1 MRFKNLAGTFAILL
15 SLLSQSALAQ
25 TGQAQAVPKKD
36 PSGSPAQQAK
46 QDPDQTER
54 PHQGPSTAAETARR
68 LRRSLPVIPS
78 LARGSDA
85 LLSLNGQRAIQ
96 TQLVTSSNVKEPTVD
111 AFPFAGG
118 LPAEASEQVQIP
130 DEQFA
135 LLPAKFNATVPVL
148 DPISAKG
155 WHFTVGVPFFSPCNE
170 DGLHGIR
177 SAAPLL
183 RATGPTLGGRLSLF
197 ESFEYRLSKTT
208 NQSVFGGHNDS
219 KYQTYDWNTHA
230 DIRSWRNHLVSVRFA
245 MFSQNV
251 DLATLNALTEPGA
264 TPDYLMRGGQFS
276 VSDSY
281 IWRPGLVLDSLFSAR
296 YMRLH
301 VVPQGAGPM
310 TLVTQGE
317 VLGNYFDTL
326 HRTSNGLGGRETLEL
341 PEFNTWGSHQ
351 ISFGGGLARAAFDSS
366 HHGGMIELRGVGEE
380 QIFSITNF
388 TGSGLESMAV
398 NEADVWVEDKWAPSR
413 RANFTF
419 GLKYDWTTLSRQHE
433 WAPRFAFAVLPFQGD
448 RTVIR
453 G

>member
-1 MRFKNLAGTFAILL
+1 MRFKNLASTLVILLILL
-15 SLLSQSALAQ
+15 SQ
-25 TGQAQAVPKKD
+25 TVFGQAGHSQPASKKD
-36 PSGSPAQQAK
+36 NPAGSPAQQVK
-46 QDPDQTER
+46 QDQEQPEG
-54 PHQGPSTAAETARR
+54 PHQGPSTAAETAKRFRR
-68 LRRSLPVIPS
+68 TLPVIPS
-78 LARGSDA
+78 LVRGSDA

-111 AFPFAGG
+111 AFPIAGG
-118 LPAEASEQVQIP
+118 LPVEASEQVQIP
-130 DEQFA
+130 EEQFA
-135 LLPAKFNATVPVL
+135 MLPSKFNATVPVL
-148 DPISAKG
+148 DPISNNG
-155 WHFTVGVPFFSPCNE
+155 WHFTLGVPFFSPCNE

-230 DIRSWRNHLVSVRFA
+230 DIRSWRNHFVSGRFA

-301 VVPQGAGPM
+301 VVPQGTGPM

-326 HRTSNGLGGRETLEL
+326 HRTSSRVEWKEALRL
-341 PEFNTWGSHQ
+341 PDFTAWGSHQ
-351 ISFGGGLARAAFDSS
+351 GSFGGGFSRAAFDSS
-366 HHGGMIELRGVGEE
+366 HHSGTIEVRGVSEE
-380 QIFSITNF
+380 RVFSLTNF
-388 TGSGLESMAV
+388 IGSGLETLAP
-398 NEADVWVEDKWAPSR
+398 NETGAWVEDKWAPSR

-433 WAPRFAFAVLPFQGD
+433 WAPRFGFALLPFKSD
-448 RTVIR
+448 RT
-453 G
+453 